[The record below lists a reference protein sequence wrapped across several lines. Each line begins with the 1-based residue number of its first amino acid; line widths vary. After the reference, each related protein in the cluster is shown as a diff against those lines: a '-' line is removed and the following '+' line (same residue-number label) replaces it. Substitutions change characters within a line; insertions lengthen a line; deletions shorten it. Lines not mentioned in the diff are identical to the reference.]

1 MDVIF
6 ETSIGKVFTIEVGYF
21 DTVLEMKEKIHKYEG
36 IPISRQTLILNGQI
50 MSDKHDTEFYQ
61 VLHGSRLHLQI
72 DASPHQHYQQ
82 PMLPVT
88 SPKIKI
94 EDSSS
99 SMSSSTSRIQLLIRI
114 LVSNKQFSLDFDVN
128 DTVGKLRDKIHE
140 IQKGIPCSRLALFLS
155 NNELIDDKRTLN
167 DYGIVDLSQ
176 IRVTLKSVPPTSMPT
191 TTTLSGG
198 KPTTTTMSGGR
209 GGGCSMS
216 SGSSPD
222 CNKRLKLMVLPKCGT
237 QKVQVEV
244 NGNDKVRELKK
255 ELQKLNQRGVQFNLP
270 SDGYFFIYNQ
280 NVMDEDR
287 SFKSHELKQGD
298 TIEIFNG
305 SITGGS

>member
-61 VLHGSRLHLQI
+61 VLEGSRLHLQI

-82 PMLPVT
+82 PMLPVA
-88 SPKIKI
+88 SPKVKI
-94 EDSSS
+94 EESSS
-99 SMSSSTSRIQLLIRI
+99 STSSSTSRIQLLINI
-114 LVSNKQFSLDFDVN
+114 LVSKKQFSLGFDVN
-128 DTVGKLRDKIHE
+128 DTVGKLRDKVHE
-140 IQKGIPCSRLALFLS
+140 IEQGIPCSRLALFLS
-155 NNELIDDKRTLN
+155 NNELIDDKRTLS
-167 DYGIVDLSQ
+167 DYGIVDLSE
-176 IRVTLKSVPPTSMPT
+176 ITVTLKSLPPTSMPT
-191 TTTLSGG
+191 TTT
-198 KPTTTTMSGGR
+198 TSGGR

-216 SGSSPD
+216 SGSSPAS
-222 CNKRLKLMVLPKCGT
+222 NKRLKLMVLPKCGT

-255 ELQKLNQRGVQFNLP
+255 ELQKLNQKGVQFNLP

-287 SFKSHELKQGD
+287 SFKSHELRQGD

-305 SITGGS
+305 SVTGGS

>member
-6 ETSIGKVFTIEVGYF
+6 ASTGKVFAIGVGYF

-36 IPISRQTLILNGQI
+36 IPISRQTLILNGHI

-61 VLHGSRLHLQI
+61 VLHGSCLHLQI

-82 PMLPVT
+82 PMLLVT

-94 EDSSS
+94 EESSS
-99 SMSSSTSRIQLLIRI
+99 STSSSTSRIQLLIKI
-114 LVSNKQFSLDFDVN
+114 LVSNKQFSLCFDVN
-128 DTVGKLRDKIHE
+128 DTVGKLRDKIYE
-140 IQKGIPCSRLALFLS
+140 IQKGIPCRLALFLS
-155 NNELIDDKRTLN
+155 NNELIDDKRTLD
-167 DYGIVDLSQ
+167 DYGIVDLSE
-176 IRVTLKSVPPTSMPT
+176 ITVTLKSVPPTSMPMISSNP
-191 TTTLSGG
+191 TL
-198 KPTTTTMSGGR
+198 SGGR
-209 GGGCSMS
+209 GGECSMS
-216 SGSSPD
+216 SGLSPAS
-222 CNKRLKLMVLPKCGT
+222 NKRLKLMVLPKCGT
-237 QKVQVEV
+237 Q
-244 NGNDKVRELKK
+244 KVRELKK

-287 SFKSHELKQGD
+287 SFKSHELRQGD

-305 SITGGS
+305 SVTGGS